1 MDTVAT
7 SIAGYMTDAVA
18 IGVAVLSLVVGIK
31 VFQWVRG
38 AL

>member
-1 MDTVAT
+1 MSDVAT
-7 SIAGYMTDAVA
+7 TISGYMTDAVA

>member
-7 SIAGYMTDAVA
+7 NIAGYMVDGVA

-31 VFQWVRG
+31 VFQWVRNSI
-38 AL
+38 

>member
-1 MDTVAT
+1 MAGVAT
-7 SIAGYMTDAVA
+7 NIGGYMTDAVS

-31 VFQWVRG
+31 VFKWVQG

>member
-1 MDTVAT
+1 MSDVAAT
-7 SIAGYMTDAVA
+7 IAGYMTDAVS

-31 VFQWVRG
+31 VFNWVRG